1 MFRWISRINLLA
13 AFAVLLVFHL
23 LLYYVM
29 DNDNWLST
37 ALLASIVETGVLAL
51 IQIAV
56 GGREEDKAR

>member
-1 MFRWISRINLLA
+1 MLKWISRINLLA
-13 AFAVLLVFHL
+13 AFAVLFVFHL
-23 LLYYVM
+23 LLYNFLGNTKWISV
-29 DNDNWLST
+29 